1 MKVPE
6 SPLPRLV
13 DTHAHVMD
21 RAFQADLPAVLDR
34 ARAAGVLRLVCVG
47 FTLATSRAAVELARR
62 HPDLVVATVGIHPND
77 AGANA
82 LEALDEIARL
92 AREPEVVAIGETG
105 LDHYRDRTP
114 PALQRRA
121 FDWHLRL
128 AEALDQPVVV
138 HNRQADGETA
148 EMLEASAARRSG
160 AAVPGV
166 LHCFRSTS
174 QEYLERMLAAG
185 YFVSFAGPLTYPRTD
200 ALAALAARVPLDRLL
215 VETDCPYLPPVPH
228 RGQRNEPAY
237 VRLTA
242 ERLARL
248 RNLDLPALAE
258 QVWSNSCA
266 VFPALARQPAGA
278 RP

>member
-1 MKVPE
+1 MSVPAT
-6 SPLPRLV
+6 LPSQLV
-13 DTHAHVMD
+13 DTHAHVVD

-34 ARAAGVLRLVCVG
+34 ARAAGVARLVCVG
-47 FTLATSRAAVELARR
+47 YTLATSRAAVDLARR
-62 HPDLVVATVGIHPND
+62 HPDYMAAAVGIHPND
-77 AGANA
+77 AGSHPV
-82 LEALDEIARL
+82 EAFDEIARL
-92 AREPEVVAIGETG
+92 AGEPEVVAIGETG

-114 PALQRRA
+114 TAVQRRA

-128 AEALDQPVVV
+128 AEELDRPVIV
-138 HNRQADGETA
+138 HNREADGETA
-148 EMLEASAARRSG
+148 EMLEASVVRRSG
-160 AAVPGV
+160 TAVPGV
-166 LHCFRSTS
+166 LHCFSSTNPD
-174 QEYLERMLAAG
+174 YLERMLAAG
-185 YFVSFAGPLTYPRTD
+185 YYVSFAGPLTYPRTD
-200 ALAALAARVPLDRLL
+200 ALAAMAARVPLDRLL

-248 RNLDLPALAE
+248 HHLELPALSDRL
-258 QVWSNSCA
+258 WSNSCA